1 MADARN
7 TIWHQTDQINMSVQM
22 ADISLDGFTA
32 ARALK
37 INCNL
42 KNIARGQCA
51 VTIRPDDDGHD
62 DDGHDDDG
70 HDDDG
75 HDDDGKADA
84 PDASKGESQAG
95 GQLHIFVDRPLMTA
109 DLTVSNRYFDR
120 LTSYMSKASNRP
132 MELVLTLKEALAVS
146 IDGDLSI
153 DSETIITIT
162 SISVNIPVK

>member
-1 MADARN
+1 MVDARN

-51 VTIRPDDDGHD
+51 VTIRPDDDEHD

-75 HDDDGKADA
+75 KADDGKADA

-109 DLTVSNRYFDR
+109 NLSVSNGYFDR

-132 MELVLTLKEALAVS
+132 MELVLKLKEALAVS

>member
-1 MADARN
+1 
-7 TIWHQTDQINMSVQM
+7 M

-51 VTIRPDDDGHD
+51 VTIRPDDDEHD

-70 HDDDG
+70 KA
-75 HDDDGKADA
+75 DDGKADA

-95 GQLHIFVDRPLMTA
+95 VQLHIFVDRPLMTA

-132 MELVLTLKEALAVS
+132 M
-146 IDGDLSI
+146 
-153 DSETIITIT
+153 
-162 SISVNIPVK
+162 

>member
-70 HDDDG
+70 
-75 HDDDGKADA
+75 KADA
-84 PDASKGESQAG
+84 PDASKGESQVG
-95 GQLHIFVDRPLMTA
+95 GHLHIFVDRPLMTT

>member
-51 VTIRPDDDGHD
+51 VTIRPDDDEHD
-62 DDGHDDDG
+62 DNGNADDGHD
-70 HDDDG
+70 
-75 HDDDGKADA
+75 DA
-84 PDASKGESQAG
+84 PDASKSESQAG

>member
-1 MADARN
+1 VADARN

-51 VTIRPDDDGHD
+51 VTIQPDDDEHND
-62 DDGHDDDG
+62 DVSGAET
-70 HDDDG
+70 
-75 HDDDGKADA
+75 K
-84 PDASKGESQAG
+84 AG
-95 GQLHIFVDRPLMTA
+95 GQLHIFVDRPVMTA
-109 DLTVSNRYFDR
+109 DLNVSNGYFDR

>member
-1 MADARN
+1 MVDARN

-51 VTIRPDDDGHD
+51 VTIRPDDDEHD
-62 DDGHDDDG
+62 DDGHDD
-70 HDDDG
+70 
-75 HDDDGKADA
+75 AL
-84 PDASKGESQAG
+84 DASKGESQAG

>member
-51 VTIRPDDDGHD
+51 VTIRPDDYGR
-62 DDGHDDDG
+62 
-70 HDDDG
+70 
-75 HDDDGKADA
+75 DDDGKADDRHDDE
-84 PDASKGESQAG
+84 PDASKGKSQAG

>member
-51 VTIRPDDDGHD
+51 VTIRPDDDEHD
-62 DDGHDDDG
+62 DDGHDD
-70 HDDDG
+70 
-75 HDDDGKADA
+75 AL
-84 PDASKGESQAG
+84 DASKGESQAG

-162 SISVNIPVK
+162 SILVNIPVK

>member
-51 VTIRPDDDGHD
+51 VTIQPDDDGHD
-62 DDGHDDDG
+62 D
-70 HDDDG
+70 
-75 HDDDGKADA
+75 AT
-84 PDASKGESQAG
+84 DASKGESQAG

>member
-1 MADARN
+1 MAVASN

-51 VTIRPDDDGHD
+51 VTIRPDDDEHD
-62 DDGHDDDG
+62 DDGHDD
-70 HDDDG
+70 
-75 HDDDGKADA
+75 AL
-84 PDASKGESQAG
+84 DASKGESQAG

>member
-22 ADISLDGFTA
+22 ADILLDGFTA

-51 VTIRPDDDGHD
+51 VTIRPDDDEHD
-62 DDGHDDDG
+62 DDGHD
-70 HDDDG
+70 
-75 HDDDGKADA
+75 DA
-84 PDASKGESQAG
+84 PDASKGENQAG

>member
-51 VTIRPDDDGHD
+51 VTIRPDDDEHD

-70 HDDDG
+70 HDD
-75 HDDDGKADA
+75 AL
-84 PDASKGESQAG
+84 DASKGESQAG

-153 DSETIITIT
+153 NSETIITIT

>member
-70 HDDDG
+70 KA
-75 HDDDGKADA
+75 DDGKADA

-132 MELVLTLKEALAVS
+132 MEMVLTLKEALAVS

>member
-62 DDGHDDDG
+62 DDGHD
-70 HDDDG
+70 
-75 HDDDGKADA
+75 DA

>member
-51 VTIRPDDDGHD
+51 VTIRPDDDEHD
-62 DDGHDDDG
+62 DDGHDD
-70 HDDDG
+70 
-75 HDDDGKADA
+75 AL
-84 PDASKGESQAG
+84 DASKGESQAG

>member
-1 MADARN
+1 MVDARN

-51 VTIRPDDDGHD
+51 VTIRPDDDEHD
-62 DDGHDDDG
+62 DDGHD
-70 HDDDG
+70 
-75 HDDDGKADA
+75 DA

>member
-51 VTIRPDDDGHD
+51 VTIRPDDDE
-62 DDGHDDDG
+62 

>member
-1 MADARN
+1 VADARN

-51 VTIRPDDDGHD
+51 VTIRPDDDE
-62 DDGHDDDG
+62 HDDDG

>member
-37 INCNL
+37 INCIL

-51 VTIRPDDDGHD
+51 VTIRPDDDEHD
-62 DDGHDDDG
+62 DDGHD
-70 HDDDG
+70 
-75 HDDDGKADA
+75 DA

-132 MELVLTLKEALAVS
+132 MELVMTLKEALAVS

>member
-1 MADARN
+1 MVDARN

-51 VTIRPDDDGHD
+51 VTIRPDDDEHD

-70 HDDDG
+70 HD
-75 HDDDGKADA
+75 DA

-109 DLTVSNRYFDR
+109 NLSVSNGYFDR

-132 MELVLTLKEALAVS
+132 MELVLKLKEALAVS

>member
-51 VTIRPDDDGHD
+51 VTIRPDDDE
-62 DDGHDDDG
+62 

-75 HDDDGKADA
+75 HDDDGKADV
-84 PDASKGESQAG
+84 PDASKGESQAS

-109 DLTVSNRYFDR
+109 DLNVSNRYFDR

>member
-51 VTIRPDDDGHD
+51 VTIRPDDDEHD
-62 DDGHDDDG
+62 DDGHD
-70 HDDDG
+70 
-75 HDDDGKADA
+75 DA

-109 DLTVSNRYFDR
+109 NLSVSNGYFDR

>member
-22 ADISLDGFTA
+22 ADISLNGFTA

-51 VTIRPDDDGHD
+51 VTIRPDDDEHN
-62 DDGHDDDG
+62 
-70 HDDDG
+70 DDG

>member
-1 MADARN
+1 VADARS

-22 ADISLDGFTA
+22 ADISLDGFAA

-51 VTIRPDDDGHD
+51 VTIRPEDGRHVDDGHD
-62 DDGHDDDG
+62 DNVIT
-70 HDDDG
+70 
-75 HDDDGKADA
+75 DA
-84 PDASKGESQAG
+84 PDTRNSESKAG

-109 DLTVSNRYFDR
+109 DLNVSNRYFDR

-153 DSETIITIT
+153 ESETIITIT

>member
-51 VTIRPDDDGHD
+51 VTIRPDDDE
-62 DDGHDDDG
+62 HDDDG

-84 PDASKGESQAG
+84 PDASKGESQVG
-95 GQLHIFVDRPLMTA
+95 RQLHIFVDRPLMTA

>member
-62 DDGHDDDG
+62 DDG
-70 HDDDG
+70 
-75 HDDDGKADA
+75 KADA
-84 PDASKGESQAG
+84 PDASKGTN
-95 GQLHIFVDRPLMTA
+95 P
-109 DLTVSNRYFDR
+109 
-120 LTSYMSKASNRP
+120 K
-132 MELVLTLKEALAVS
+132 K
-146 IDGDLSI
+146 
-153 DSETIITIT
+153 
-162 SISVNIPVK
+162 

>member
-51 VTIRPDDDGHD
+51 VTIRPDDDEHD

-70 HDDDG
+70 HDD
-75 HDDDGKADA
+75 AL
-84 PDASKGESQAG
+84 DASKGESQAG